1 VRILFAG
8 TPEVSATILE
18 WLVKSG
24 HDVACV
30 LTRTDSYVGRKRILT
45 PSATAFKAEEL
56 GLPIIKANR
65 VDDWTLS
72 QIASFNID
80 LGIVV
85 AYGSILNQRALEAVP
100 NGWFNIHFSLLP
112 KYRGAAPVQ
121 RALLN
126 GDKETG
132 VTIFQLDPGMDT
144 GPVLSSLSTS
154 IGFNESAGELLPR
167 LAELSKSL
175 LSEALPQLYSGT
187 FKLHEQSGD
196 SSSAPKPTREEA
208 RLDFNKPAS
217 TLENIVRGMNP
228 EPMAW
233 CMVGD
238 ELLRVLRAVES
249 RSESIGSGSASAS
262 PGSLLSVE
270 GKVFAVC
277 GQDSMLE
284 LIEVQ
289 PSSKRAMPARDWLNG
304 NRSLE
309 RLS

>member
-1 VRILFAG
+1 MRILFAG

-24 HDVACV
+24 HEIACV
-30 LTRTDSYVGRKRILT
+30 LTRTDSLVGRKRILT
-45 PSATAFKAEEL
+45 PSATAIKAEEL

-65 VDDWTLS
+65 VDDGTLS
-72 QIASFNID
+72 QIASFNVD
-80 LGIVV
+80 LAIVV
-85 AYGSILNQRALEAVP
+85 AYGSILNQQALEAVP

-132 VTIFQLDPGMDT
+132 VTIFKLDAGMDT

-154 IGFNESAGELLPR
+154 IGFNESSGELLAR
-167 LAELSKSL
+167 LTELSKSL

-187 FKLHEQSGD
+187 FNLHEQSGE

-208 RLDFNKPAS
+208 RLDFNQPAS

-238 ELLRVLRAVES
+238 EVLRVLSAVEN
-249 RSESIGSGSASAS
+249 RSASLATSSASAS
-262 PGSLLSVE
+262 PGSLFSVE
-270 GKVFAVC
+270 GKVFSVC
-277 GQDSMLE
+277 GEDSILE

-289 PSSKRAMPARDWLNG
+289 PSSKRAMPARDWFNG
-304 NRSLE
+304 NRFLE
-309 RLS
+309 RLT

>member
-1 VRILFAG
+1 M
-8 TPEVSATILE
+8 
-18 WLVKSG
+18 
-24 HDVACV
+24 
-30 LTRTDSYVGRKRILT
+30 
-45 PSATAFKAEEL
+45 
-56 GLPIIKANR
+56 
-65 VDDWTLS
+65 
-72 QIASFNID
+72 
-80 LGIVV
+80 
-85 AYGSILNQRALEAVP
+85 NQQALEAVP

-154 IGFNESAGELLPR
+154 IGFNESSGELLAR

-196 SSSAPKPTREEA
+196 SNSAPKPTREDA
-208 RLDFNKPAS
+208 RLDFDQPAS

-238 ELLRVLRAVES
+238 EVLRVLSAVEN
-249 RSESIGSGSASAS
+249 RSASLVSSSASAS
-262 PGSLLSVE
+262 PGSLFSVE

-277 GQDSMLE
+277 GQDSILE

-289 PSSKRAMPARDWLNG
+289 PSSKRAMPARDWFNG

-309 RLS
+309 RLN

>member
-24 HDVACV
+24 HEIACV
-30 LTRTDSYVGRKRILT
+30 LTRTDSLVGRKRILT
-45 PSATAFKAEEL
+45 PSATAMKAEEL

-65 VDDWTLS
+65 VDDGALPKM
-72 QIASFNID
+72 ASYNID
-80 LGIVV
+80 LAIVV
-85 AYGSILNQRALEAVP
+85 AYGSILNQRALDSIP

-126 GDKETG
+126 GDNETG
-132 VTIFQLDPGMDT
+132 VTIFQLDAGMDT

-154 IGFNESAGELLPR
+154 IGFNETSGELLSR

-175 LSEALPQLYSGT
+175 LSQALPQLYSGT

-208 RLDFNKPAS
+208 RLDFHQSAS
-217 TLENIVRGMNP
+217 ALENIVRGMNP

-238 ELLRVLRAVES
+238 EVLRVLSAVEN
-249 RSESIGSGSASAS
+249 RSASLVSSSASAS
-262 PGSLLSVE
+262 PGSLFSVE

-289 PSSKRAMPARDWLNG
+289 PSSKRAMPARDWFNG

-309 RLS
+309 RLN

>member
-1 VRILFAG
+1 MRILFAG

-24 HDVACV
+24 HEIKCV

-45 PSATAFKAEEL
+45 PSATALKAEEL
-56 GLPIIKANR
+56 GLPVIKANR
-65 VDDWTLS
+65 VDDGTLS
-72 QIASFNID
+72 QIASFKID
-80 LGIVV
+80 LAIVV

-126 GDKETG
+126 GDKDTG
-132 VTIFQLDPGMDT
+132 VTIFQLDSGMDT

-154 IGFNESAGELLPR
+154 IGFNETAGELLAR

-175 LSEALPQLYSGT
+175 LSETLPQIYSGT
-187 FKLHEQSGD
+187 LKLHEQSGAP
-196 SSSAPKPTREEA
+196 SSAPKPTRDEA
-208 RLDFNKPAS
+208 RLDFNQPAS

-233 CMVGD
+233 CMAGD
-238 ELLRVLRAVES
+238 DVLRVLSAVENKS
-249 RSESIGSGSASAS
+249 TPLVSGGASAS
-262 PGSLLSVE
+262 LGSLFSVE
-270 GKVFAVC
+270 GKVFTVC
-277 GQDSMLE
+277 GQGSMLE

-289 PSSKRAMPARDWLNG
+289 PSSKRAMPARDWFNG

-309 RLS
+309 RLT

>member
-1 VRILFAG
+1 MRILFAG
-8 TPEVSATILE
+8 TPEVSAAILE

-24 HDVACV
+24 HEIACV
-30 LTRTDSYVGRKRILT
+30 LTRTDSLVGRKRILT
-45 PSATAFKAEEL
+45 PSATAMKAEEL

-65 VDDWTLS
+65 VDDGTLS
-72 QIASFNID
+72 QIASSNIE
-80 LGIVV
+80 LAIVV
-85 AYGSILNQRALEAVP
+85 AYGSILNQQALEAVP

-132 VTIFQLDPGMDT
+132 VTIFKLDAGMDT

-154 IGFNESAGELLPR
+154 IGFNESSGELLAR

-187 FKLHEQSGD
+187 FKLQEQSGD
-196 SSSAPKPTREEA
+196 SSSAAKPTREEA
-208 RLDFNKPAS
+208 RLDFDQPAS

-238 ELLRVLRAVES
+238 EVLRVLSAVEN
-249 RSESIGSGSASAS
+249 RSASLVSSSASAS
-262 PGSLLSVE
+262 PGSLFSVG

-289 PSSKRAMPARDWLNG
+289 PSSKRAMPARDWFNG
-304 NRSLE
+304 NRFLE
-309 RLS
+309 RLT

>member
-24 HDVACV
+24 HEIACV
-30 LTRTDSYVGRKRILT
+30 LTRTDSYVGRKRVLT
-45 PSATAFKAEEL
+45 PSATAIKAEEL
-56 GLPIIKANR
+56 GLPIVKANR
-65 VDDWTLS
+65 VDDETLS

-80 LGIVV
+80 LAIVV
-85 AYGSILNQRALEAVP
+85 AYGSILNQRALASIP

-132 VTIFQLDPGMDT
+132 VTIFQLDAGMDT
-144 GPVLSSLSTS
+144 GPVLTSLSTS
-154 IGFNESAGELLPR
+154 IGFNESSGDLLAR

-187 FKLHEQSGD
+187 FNLHEQSGD
-196 SSSAPKPTREEA
+196 SSSAPKPNREEA
-208 RLDFNKPAS
+208 RLDFNRPAS

-238 ELLRVLRAVES
+238 EVLRVLSAVEN
-249 RSESIGSGSASAS
+249 RSAALVSGGSGAS
-262 PGSLLSVE
+262 PGSLLWVE

-277 GQDSMLE
+277 GQDSILE
-284 LIEVQ
+284 LLEVQ
-289 PSSKRAMPARDWLNG
+289 PSSKRAMPARDWFNG

-309 RLS
+309 RLN

>member
-24 HDVACV
+24 HEISCV

-45 PSATAFKAEEL
+45 PSATASKAAEL

-65 VDDWTLS
+65 VDDGTLS

-80 LGIVV
+80 LAIVV

-100 NGWFNIHFSLLP
+100 TGWFNIHFSLLP

-126 GDKETG
+126 GDRETG

-154 IGFNESAGELLPR
+154 IGCNESSGELLAR
-167 LAELSKSL
+167 LAELAKSL

-208 RLDFNKPAS
+208 RLEFNRPAS

-238 ELLRVLRAVES
+238 EVLRVLSAAE
-249 RSESIGSGSASAS
+249 IGSASLVSGDASAS

-270 GKVFAVC
+270 GKVFVVC
-277 GQDSMLE
+277 GQDSILE
-284 LIEVQ
+284 LLEVQ
-289 PSSKRAMPARDWLNG
+289 PSSKRAMPASDWFNG

-309 RLS
+309 RLN

>member
-1 VRILFAG
+1 M
-8 TPEVSATILE
+8 
-18 WLVKSG
+18 
-24 HDVACV
+24 
-30 LTRTDSYVGRKRILT
+30 
-45 PSATAFKAEEL
+45 KAEEL

-65 VDDWTLS
+65 VDDETLS
-72 QIASFNID
+72 QIASFNVD
-80 LGIVV
+80 LAIVV
-85 AYGSILNQRALEAVP
+85 AYGSILNQQALEAVP

-132 VTIFQLDPGMDT
+132 VTIFLLDPGMDT
-144 GPVLSSLSTS
+144 GPVLSSLSTL
-154 IGFNESAGELLPR
+154 IGFNESSGELLAM

-208 RLDFNKPAS
+208 RLDFNRPAG

-238 ELLRVLRAVES
+238 EVLRVLSALEN
-249 RSESIGSGSASAS
+249 RSASLVSIGASAS

-277 GQDSMLE
+277 GQDSILE
-284 LIEVQ
+284 LLEVQ
-289 PSSKRAMPARDWLNG
+289 PSSKRAMPARDWFNG

-309 RLS
+309 RLN

>member
-1 VRILFAG
+1 MRILFAG

-18 WLVKSG
+18 WLLKSG
-24 HDVACV
+24 HEIACV
-30 LTRTDSYVGRKRILT
+30 LTRTDSLVGRKRILT
-45 PSATAFKAEEL
+45 PSATAMKAEEL

-65 VDDWTLS
+65 VDDGTLS
-72 QIASFNID
+72 QIASSNIE
-80 LGIVV
+80 LAIVV
-85 AYGSILNQRALEAVP
+85 AYGSILNQQALEAVP

-132 VTIFQLDPGMDT
+132 VTIFKLDAGMDT

-154 IGFNESAGELLPR
+154 IGFNESSGELLAR

-187 FKLHEQSGD
+187 FKLRDQRGD

-208 RLDFNKPAS
+208 RLDFKQPAS
-217 TLENIVRGMNP
+217 TLEDIVRGMNP

-238 ELLRVLRAVES
+238 EVLRVLSAVEN
-249 RSESIGSGSASAS
+249 RSASLVSSSASAS
-262 PGSLLSVE
+262 PGSLFSVE

-289 PSSKRAMPARDWLNG
+289 PSSKRAMPARDWFNG

-309 RLS
+309 RLT

>member
-24 HDVACV
+24 HEISCV
-30 LTRTDSYVGRKRILT
+30 LTRTDSHVGRKRMLT
-45 PSATAFKAEEL
+45 PSATAMKAYEL

-65 VDDWTLS
+65 VDGETLTE
-72 QIASFNID
+72 IAEFNVD
-80 LGIVV
+80 LAIVV

-132 VTIFQLDPGMDT
+132 VTIFKLDPGMDT
-144 GPVLSSLSTS
+144 GQVLTSLSTS
-154 IGFNESAGELLPR
+154 IGFNETAGELLAR

-187 FKLHEQSGD
+187 FKLHEQIGD

-208 RLDFNKPAS
+208 RLDFAQPAIH
-217 TLENIVRGMNP
+217 LENIVRGMNP

-233 CMVGD
+233 CLASEEV
-238 ELLRVLRAVES
+238 LRVISAVEN
-249 RSESIGSGSASAS
+249 RSASLGSGESRVA
-262 PGSLLSVE
+262 PGSIFSVD
-270 GKVFAVC
+270 GKVFACC
-277 GQDSMLE
+277 GQDSILE
-284 LIEVQ
+284 LVEVQ
-289 PSSKRAMPARDWLNG
+289 PSSKRAMPARDWFNG

-309 RLS
+309 RLN